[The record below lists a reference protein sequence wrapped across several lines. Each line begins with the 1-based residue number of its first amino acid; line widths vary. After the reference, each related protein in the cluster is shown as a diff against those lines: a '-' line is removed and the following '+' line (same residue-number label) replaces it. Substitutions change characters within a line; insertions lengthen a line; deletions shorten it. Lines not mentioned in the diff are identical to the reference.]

1 MWNLN
6 PCRLA
11 AAPPWFHGCVMAP
24 FHFPPPLAS
33 RSPPGH
39 RSQAG
44 ALATRAGLGV
54 AEMNGRSCGAGGT
67 RQLEKR
73 TPWGT
78 EQPAASR
85 AQMDPRA
92 GTRWVPFQLCPYK
105 PSGKSEA
112 PTRVSSTALRPCKDE
127 IGKAASDSR
136 SLCPPLLRKE
146 TCDRQ
151 SERHGTLEIPGFIAQ
166 KIHF

>member
-1 MWNLN
+1 
-6 PCRLA
+6 
-11 AAPPWFHGCVMAP
+11 MAP
-24 FHFPPPLAS
+24 FHFPPPLPS

-54 AEMNGRSCGAGGT
+54 AEMNDRSCGAGGT

-112 PTRVSSTALRPCKDE
+112 PTRVSSTALRPWKDE

-136 SLCPPLLRKE
+136 SLCPPPLRKE
-146 TCDRQ
+146 TCDKQ
-151 SERHGTLEIPGFIAQ
+151 SEGHGTLEIPGFIAQ